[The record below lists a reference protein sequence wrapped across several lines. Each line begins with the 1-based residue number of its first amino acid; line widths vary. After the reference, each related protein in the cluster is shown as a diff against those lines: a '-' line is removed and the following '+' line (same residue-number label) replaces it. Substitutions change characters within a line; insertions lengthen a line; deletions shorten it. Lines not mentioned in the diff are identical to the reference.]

1 MAELIPDYGDRGSA
15 LDQFRRDRVSE
26 PALDMTRKSRRPAER
41 NLPTRTDSIR
51 DRTSTTKSRNR
62 KLVERLSGMTW
73 TYRPS
78 VSARYGAFFSHAFA
92 ASGFPLN
99 SALFSASRSAQDA
112 MIAAWQGF
120 PPSQ

>member
-1 MAELIPDYGDRGSA
+1 MCGLRYQAFRQPVDRVALTVADYVAVDPKGYTDIAMAELIPDYGDWGSA

-26 PALDMTRKSRRPAER
+26 PALDMTRKSRRPAKR

-73 TYRPS
+73 TYRP
-78 VSARYGAFFSHAFA
+78 
-92 ASGFPLN
+92 
-99 SALFSASRSAQDA
+99 
-112 MIAAWQGF
+112 
-120 PPSQ
+120 